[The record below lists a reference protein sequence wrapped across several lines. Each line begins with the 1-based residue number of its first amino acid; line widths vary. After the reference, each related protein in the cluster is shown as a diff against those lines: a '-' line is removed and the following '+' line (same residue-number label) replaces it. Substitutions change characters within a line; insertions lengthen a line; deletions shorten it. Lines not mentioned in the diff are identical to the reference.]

1 MKTPLVFGSLLL
13 LATAFAQEGVGG
25 LSTPA
30 PTQQLQGQMPRNG
43 SQAHCVNDRCCATQG
58 EKQNRSARQTDYHNV
73 RLGGQ
78 MLTRVFVLIT
88 ALLVGCNRGT
98 EKAAEPGS
106 RIPKQY
112 TVADFYKNVSFD
124 GDSWSPDKRKLLV
137 SSNLSG
143 IWNAYAVSLDR
154 GDPQPLT
161 KSTKDSVFALSYFP
175 HDEKIVYSSDQGGN
189 ELTHIYVR
197 NVDGSAVDITPGKK
211 LKANFHSWSG
221 DYKSFFVSTNER

>member
-1 MKTPLVFGSLLL
+1 MGAISVRLPLS
-13 LATAFAQEGVGG
+13 
-25 LSTPA
+25 A
-30 PTQQLQGQMPRNG
+30 PELTIAVAP
-43 SQAHCVNDRCCATQG
+43 DRA
-58 EKQNRSARQTDYHNV
+58 KNNRSARQTDYHNV
-73 RLGGQ
+73 RPGVK
-78 MLTRVFVLIT
+78 MLTRVVVLIA

-98 EKAAEPGS
+98 KKAAEPAS
-106 RIPKQY
+106 TAPKQY

-175 HDEKIVYSSDQGGN
+175 HDEKIIYSGDQGGN
-189 ELTHIYVR
+189 ELTHITFATWMAR
-197 NVDGSAVDITPGKK
+197 SSTSPRARGSKRTFIGGLGMTNLSSSPPMREMR
-211 LKANFHSWSG
+211 
-221 DYKSFFVSTNER
+221 STSIFMKFLRTV